1 MIPILHDAA
10 LAASLP
16 SSLDFLRNGVFIA
29 IISNGLIGISLVWDK
44 VLLKQPET
52 QNLVSYVFWLGAI
65 SIFGLLLA
73 PFGFHWPS
81 MGIAAMAL
89 CTGILHL
96 AAIWFYYAALKR
108 GEASQTLAVMGGFSP
123 VATALIALP
132 LLRHPYLARGHVLA
146 FALLVIGGFV
156 MFLSEKLNV
165 RRILP
170 AILLS
175 SGLFGLVNVLQKVV
189 FDHTNFVSGYVI
201 FTLGTF
207 LGSAL
212 LLVRRSWRRQ
222 IFLTSE
228 RAEPRSRFW
237 YFINRFVSGVGSF
250 LVFYAIDLAHP
261 AVVDAISGVRYAVIF
276 LGAYLLTQL
285 RPQWL
290 KENFRGWTLVG
301 KTVATLLIVAGLV
314 LLGLSGKGENSG
326 PSARLGW
333 PCVCVSES
341 RRSFEEL
348 ALATVEAPRLISAS
362 HRWPPAMPP
371 PSVSIP
377 LLPRAGTWPA
387 PSPPD
392 NWRRLRAQRSSAW
405 RWRAGP

>member
-1 MIPILHDAA
+1 MIPFPHVAA

-16 SSLDFLRNGVFIA
+16 ASLDFLRNGVFIA

-81 MGIAAMAL
+81 MGIAALAL

-189 FDHTNFVSGYVI
+189 FDHTNFVSWYVI

-212 LLVRRSWRRQ
+212 LLVRRSWRMQ
-222 IFLTSE
+222 IFVSSE

-290 KENFRGWTLVG
+290 EENFRGWTLVG
-301 KTVATLLIVAGLV
+301 KAMATLLIVAGLV
-314 LLGLSGKGENSG
+314 LLGLRGKGENSG
-326 PSARLGW
+326 PSARLAW
-333 PCVCVSES
+333 PCVCVAES
-341 RRSFEEL
+341 RRSFE
-348 ALATVEAPRLISAS
+348 ALTPATVELPILISAS
-362 HRWPPAMPP
+362 R
-371 PSVSIP
+371 
-377 LLPRAGTWPA
+377 
-387 PSPPD
+387 
-392 NWRRLRAQRSSAW
+392 Q
-405 RWRAGP
+405 